1 MENIMKTVRLS
12 ADLMAR
18 IADFRFNYRI
28 KTENEAIRQLIL
40 FGLEDREP
48 PQPED
53 KPDAG

>member
-1 MENIMKTVRLS
+1 MKTVRLS